1 MIGPLSCSNT
11 GSSVDSTDRKTL
23 SKLSHV
29 EFCLYPKIFFFFL
42 NALLA
47 AKLAVTVLGLIIHT
61 GANPLWQKLVTLSA
75 TMTFIQN
82 ICISGENNLGYRAE
96 KIHYCTIVPCLAN
109 DNNEFF
115 LNIGRNKQN
124 SQTPNFWEFFFS
136 VVSPSYDCRMRRTPW
151 SLLQNA

>member
-1 MIGPLSCSNT
+1 MVHLVVQIPEVVLIQQTEKRCRSCHMSNFA
-11 GSSVDSTDRKTL
+11 ST
-23 SKLSHV
+23 
-29 EFCLYPKIFFFFL
+29 PKSFFFL

-47 AKLAVTVLGLIIHT
+47 DKLAVTVLGLIIHT

-124 SQTPNFWEFFFS
+124 SQTPNFWEFFSS